1 MVYQV
6 VSIVG
11 AVMILSAYAAAQM
24 KRLRAETV
32 AYQLLNF
39 AGGTCLCIV
48 AIAARQ
54 YGFIILEGTWAVL
67 SGFGLWRVMRAKD
80 EG

>member
-1 MVYQV
+1 MLLQV

-24 KRLRAETV
+24 KRLRAETI
-32 AYQLLNF
+32 AYQSLNF
-39 AGGTCLCIV
+39 IGGTCLCIV

-67 SGFGLWRVMRAKD
+67 SAWGLWRLVIPRR
-80 EG
+80 